1 MAGFLASLCRAAG
14 ASALVAVFA
23 VPAPSAAAAAAA
35 PARTGKGVLAKPKQK
50 GTAAFKV
57 RSTSAAR
64 PKSWAAKD
72 CAWRDS
78 DVNTSRM
85 ADLMKAKGFSAPD
98 GFAAFVAVIEL
109 KSNTKDAPIARM
121 VTYDWQGTS
130 DRVSGWNPASTV
142 KIFSAVSAIELM
154 RRQGFP
160 KGADVVVTTSAGE
173 RSYPFTKLLSESLWA
188 SDNLAHDR
196 LTLLAGFDDLH
207 DSRGTLARAGL
218 QHSAVMRAYQ
228 GKDWEAQG
236 FDRSF
241 RDSPALTLR
250 TRQRTVVVPAR
261 QGGAKVDCGGAA
273 CTSLQELS
281 KFMCVT
287 MLHEHL
293 PAARQL
299 PIATK
304 QDGYLLNVLRE
315 ALRRKRDHKR
325 DQVWEA
331 LAAAFPAR
339 SLGGYPLYKKGGFS
353 EDWVSDSYFIVG
365 RGSKRYLLSLAGHG
379 GWNALDG
386 AGRILAG
393 LLKSGAFDPKPQAK
407 PPKPQAKPIAK
418 PVAKPTPKA
427 AASPAPK
434 RGTVR

>member
-1 MAGFLASLCRAAG
+1 MSLRSVAGALALMAALAHPALAGAAELRAAK
-14 ASALVAVFA
+14 A
-23 VPAPSAAAAAAA
+23 VPA
-35 PARTGKGVLAKPKQK
+35 KAKPK
-50 GTAAFKV
+50 GAAAFKP
-57 RSTSAAR
+57 RTTTAAK

-78 DVNTSRM
+78 HVDTTRLPL
-85 ADLMKAKGFSAPD
+85 LMKAKGFRAPE
-98 GFAAFVAVIEL
+98 GFSAFVAVLEL
-109 KSNTKDAPIARM
+109 KSNAKNAPIARFA
-121 VTYDWQGTS
+121 TYDWEGTS
-130 DRVSGWNPASTV
+130 DLVAGWNPASTV
-142 KIFSAVSAIELM
+142 KIFSAVSAIELV
-154 RRQGFP
+154 RRQGFA
-160 KGADVVVTTSAGE
+160 KGADVVLPTAAGE
-173 RSYPFTKLLSESLWA
+173 RIYPFTKLLSESLWA

-218 QHSAVMRAYQ
+218 QNSAVMRAYQ

-250 TRQRTVVVPAR
+250 NRQRSVAVPAR
-261 QGGAKVDCGGAA
+261 QGQAKVDCGGAA

-281 KFMCVT
+281 KFMCVV
-287 MLHEHL
+287 MMHEHL

-299 PIATK
+299 PIASK
-304 QDGYLLNVLRE
+304 NDSYLLNVLRE

-339 SLGGYPLYKKGGFS
+339 GIGGYPLYKKGGFS

-365 RGSKRYLLSLAGHG
+365 RGQRRYLLSLAGYG
-379 GWNALDG
+379 GWNAIDS
-386 AGRILAG
+386 AGKILAG
-393 LLKSGAFDPKPQAK
+393 LLKTGALDFKPLPKPAAK
-407 PPKPQAKPIAK
+407 PAIKKVSAPLPGAPAKTPPKLA
-418 PVAKPTPKA
+418 PKA
-427 AASPAPK
+427 GLQPPG
-434 RGTVR
+434 RGP